1 MGHPCRP
8 LALPANA
15 NSGFSSEGKQWRTLF
30 NPPVAEAAAHGARE
44 LPTPSP
50 LPGSTPGVQ
59 GQLRASRQLG
69 ILLPPHPPPSL
80 PLVRGTTRYVLRLFL
95 IRYLLLANHTQSMM
109 TENLSLSSKGCS
121 TRLSNAHHSEGLSTL
136 ASPPSPFCSLV
147 VSQLLLLLF

>member
-1 MGHPCRP
+1 MGHPCRS

-30 NPPVAEAAAHGARE
+30 NPPVAEAA
-44 LPTPSP
+44 
-50 LPGSTPGVQ
+50 GSTPGVQ

-80 PLVRGTTRYVLRLFL
+80 PLVRGTTRYVRRLRLFL